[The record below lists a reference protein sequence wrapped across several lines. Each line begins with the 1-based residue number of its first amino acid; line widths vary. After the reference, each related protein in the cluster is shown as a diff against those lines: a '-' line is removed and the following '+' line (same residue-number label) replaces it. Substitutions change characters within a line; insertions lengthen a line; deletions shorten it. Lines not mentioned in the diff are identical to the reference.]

1 MAFRRRVERRRD
13 GSFTIRLGDD
23 ERRLL
28 GSLPGQLAALVDAEP
43 EDPWLQRL
51 FPTAYPKDPEREQ
64 EWRLLMSVDLHDRR
78 RSQLATLAET
88 AGATSL
94 TEEQMHLWSQAL
106 NDLRLYLGTRLDL
119 SEETT
124 DEDFADKDDRDLF
137 ILYSWLG
144 FLQEETIEALS
155 KALPPGGGPKPLP
168 PDPPPS

>member
-28 GSLPGQLAALVDAEP
+28 GSLPGQLA
-43 EDPWLQRL
+43 
-51 FPTAYPKDPEREQ
+51 
-64 EWRLLMSVDLHDRR
+64 
-78 RSQLATLAET
+78 TLAET

-94 TEEQMHLWSQAL
+94 TEEQLHIWSQAL

-124 DEDFADKDDRDLF
+124 DEDFAVEDDRDLF

-155 KALPPGGGPKPLP
+155 RALPRGGGPKPLP
-168 PDPPPS
+168 PDPPPL